1 MTHSVFLPNPH
12 NFHVIRYEILEDPA
26 NWVTIDKK
34 TGEVK
39 SVKPIDRESPFLNG
53 TNTYSFL
60 IGAIDDGKTRQHHKI
75 MTIYIYIYIFNSFFL
90 FRYELR

>member
-1 MTHSVFLPNPH
+1 MPFR
-12 NFHVIRYEILEDPA
+12 VIRYEILEDPA

-53 TNTYSFL
+53 TNTYTIL
-60 IGAIDDGKTRQHHKI
+60 IGAIDNGKTWHHHKI
-75 MTIYIYIYIFNSFFL
+75 YNKTCNLVISQAEVVLVLCFSNSNAN
-90 FRYELR
+90 